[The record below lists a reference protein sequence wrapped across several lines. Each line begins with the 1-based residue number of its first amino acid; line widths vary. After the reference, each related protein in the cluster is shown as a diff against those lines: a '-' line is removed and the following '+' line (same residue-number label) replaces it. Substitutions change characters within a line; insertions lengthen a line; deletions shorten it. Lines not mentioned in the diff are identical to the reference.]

1 VDVFF
6 ELLADPTPSAWKYDE
21 HHAVEPAAV
30 TDRVSLARIL
40 VEAPE
45 SLDDD
50 SIYWCL
56 AHGLSR
62 QATFIGFAR
71 WRKRR
76 DYDWVDPMSWLS
88 ES

>member
-1 VDVFF
+1 MDVFV
-6 ELLADPTPSAWKYDE
+6 ELLADPTSSAWRYDE
-21 HHAVEPAAV
+21 HHAVGPAAV
-30 TDRVSLARIL
+30 SDRASLTRIL

-62 QATFIGFAR
+62 QAAFRGFAR

-76 DYDWVDPMSWLS
+76 DHDWVDPMPWLS
-88 ES
+88 EN

>member
-1 VDVFF
+1 MFLD
-6 ELLADPTPSAWKYDE
+6 TPMGIDDLTWKHDE
-21 HHAVEPAAV
+21 HQAVEPAAV
-30 TDRVSLARIL
+30 SDRALLARIL

-56 AHGLSR
+56 ARGLSH
-62 QATFIGFAR
+62 QATFGGFAR
-71 WRKRR
+71 WRKRC
-76 DYDWVDPMSWLS
+76 DHDWVDPMSWLS